1 MTLTR
6 RGLLKRTAL
15 ATGALAT
22 GALAAG
28 TLAGPF
34 VRGAHAAGKLSAFFW
49 DHPVP
54 SVPPAMRKL
63 CEAWAAKEKVELQV
77 DFVST
82 NGDKILLTLAAEGQ
96 AGSGHDIATIP
107 SWYVSGQ
114 VERLEPVDDLI
125 PPLVEQN
132 GKLDWTAEY
141 LGKFN
146 GHWAAL
152 PVSTGSPTLPACARI
167 DLMKKH
173 AGIDA
178 TEMYPAGAPP
188 NKELADSWNW
198 ENFLAAARKCFE
210 AGFPF
215 GLPLGITPDSVDW
228 VGAMFASYGAALVDK
243 DSNITVNSDAVK
255 QVLDWFKRLTP
266 YLPPEVYAWDNA
278 SNNRYLIAGKGS
290 LILNPPSAWAVAK
303 RDAPQIAE
311 QLWTFPPPKGPKG
324 RIEAGIPWYWGIWNF
339 SPNKAA
345 AKSLLMFLSERSSV
359 EALVNASRGY
369 DVPLYEKFRDFKI
382 WDEEAPP
389 KGTLHNYP
397 PRGDTVL
404 SIACAPAPPNIANQ
418 MYAQGT
424 MTKLVAHCTQQGEP
438 IDKAIAWAEQE
449 IEGFIRR

>member
-1 MTLTR
+1 MTDTVLTR
-6 RGLLKRTAL
+6 RRLLKTAG
-15 ATGALAT
+15 ATGALA
-22 GALAAG
+22 L
-28 TLAGPF
+28 PF
-34 VRGAHAAGKLSAFFW
+34 VHGAHAAGKLSAFFW

-63 CEAWAAKEKVELQV
+63 CEAWAAKEKVELSI

-96 AGSGHDIATIP
+96 ARSGHDVATIP
-107 SWYVSGQ
+107 SWYVSSQ

-125 PPLVEQN
+125 PALVEQN
-132 GKLDWTAEY
+132 GKLDPTAEY
-141 LGKFN
+141 LGKFD
-146 GHWAAL
+146 GHWRAL

-167 DLMKKH
+167 DLMKQH
-173 AGIDA
+173 AGIDI
-178 TEMYPAGAPP
+178 TEMYPADAPP
-188 NKELADSWNW
+188 SRQLADSWNW
-198 ENFLAAARKCFE
+198 DNFLTAARKCFE

-228 VGAMFASYGAALVDK
+228 VGAMFASYGAELVDK
-243 DSNITVNSDAVK
+243 DGNITVKSDAVK
-255 QVLDWFKRLTP
+255 QVLDWFKRLAA
-266 YLPPEVYAWDNA
+266 YLPQEVYAWDNA

-290 LILNPPSAWAVAK
+290 LILNPPSAWAVAV
-303 RDAPQIAE
+303 RDAPQIAN

-345 AKSLLMFLSERSSV
+345 AKSLLRFLSERSSV

-382 WDEEAPP
+382 WDKEGPP

-404 SIACAPAPPNIANQ
+404 SIACAPAPPKIANQ

-424 MTKLVAHCTQQGEP
+424 MTKLVAHCTLQGEP

-449 IEGFIRR
+449 IEGFMRT